1 MKAEK
6 KKNFELLIMS
16 NSLKRAEKDKQ
27 SEFDNLVTKKGC
39 IEEKKQALH
48 RDTLYIYGIY

>member
-1 MKAEK
+1 
-6 KKNFELLIMS
+6 MS